1 MGSPKGIFTAE
12 PQIQGEFLSVGSREE
27 MSYQEREVIP
37 SAKDQIITPEG
48 VRGCLSKV
56 IVRKIPQNYG
66 KISYNGEALIVE

>member
-1 MGSPKGIFTAE
+1 MGPLKGIFTAE
-12 PQIQGEFLSVGSREE
+12 PQIRGEFLSFGSREE

-37 SAKDQIITPEG
+37 SAEEQIITPEG

-66 KISYNGEALIVE
+66 RISYNGESLIVE

>member
-1 MGSPKGIFTAE
+1 
-12 PQIQGEFLSVGSREE
+12 

-37 SAKDQIITPEG
+37 SDEEQIITPEG

-66 KISYNGEALIVE
+66 RISYNGEALIVE

>member
-1 MGSPKGIFTAE
+1 MGPLKGIFTAE
-12 PQIQGEFLSVGSREE
+12 PQIQGEFLSFGSREE
-27 MSYQEREVIP
+27 MSYQEREVTP

-56 IVRKIPQNYG
+56 TVRKIPQNYG

>member
-1 MGSPKGIFTAE
+1 MGPLKGIFTAE
-12 PQIQGEFLSVGSREE
+12 HQLRGEFLSFGSREE

-37 SAKDQIITPEG
+37 SDEDQIITPEG

-66 KISYNGEALIVE
+66 KISYNGESLIVE

>member
-1 MGSPKGIFTAE
+1 MGPLKGIFTAE
-12 PQIQGEFLSVGSREE
+12 PQIQGEFLSLGSREE

-37 SAKDQIITPEG
+37 SDKDQIITPEG